1 MPDTHLPNAKS
12 GMVLSEICTVAM
24 DSFRLNKVRFALT
37 AFGMVIGTASLIL
50 VVTIGLTGKNYVL
63 SQIEA
68 IGVNMITAE
77 YGGGANGTV
86 SAVQQDYL
94 TIDDMHAVV
103 EQVPGIR
110 SASPMIELQ
119 ERIPIGGG
127 KERDIHV
134 LGVGAQ
140 YRWIRTLD
148 LPAGRFFD
156 EQDEQSR
163 AKVAALTG
171 KLAGRPYGRHAAA
184 PMATRKLR
192 GPRLIRI

>member
-1 MPDTHLPNAKS
+1 MNILGKTKKKKLRGYIPNAEGAAKSNGGEGGIRTPDTLSGMPVFKTGAINHSATSPRIATVYQRFRSNPPGSLRRHALPRIQSAASMESTMASTHLPNAKS

-94 TIDDMHAVV
+94 TID
-103 EQVPGIR
+103 
-110 SASPMIELQ
+110 
-119 ERIPIGGG
+119 
-127 KERDIHV
+127 
-134 LGVGAQ
+134 
-140 YRWIRTLD
+140 
-148 LPAGRFFD
+148 
-156 EQDEQSR
+156 
-163 AKVAALTG
+163 
-171 KLAGRPYGRHAAA
+171 
-184 PMATRKLR
+184 
-192 GPRLIRI
+192 